1 MRTLILMTN
10 LFNIFEFGLS
20 HIVVLGFLAHVV
32 IGTLAMTYVP
42 KITGVPGIV
51 RDFKTM
57 LPNICTWLEPTEP
70 S

>member
-1 MRTLILMTN
+1 MHALILTTN

-20 HIVVLGFLAHVV
+20 HIVVSWFLAHVF
-32 IGTLAMTYVP
+32 IRTLAMTYVP

-57 LPNICTWLEPTEP
+57 PPNICTWLEPTELR
-70 S
+70 